1 MRKKKTFP
9 IQPYNADTAM
19 NADLLVSSLK
29 SLLRNVIAEEVGSLQ
44 GGGASGG
51 SGGTTVAN
59 LTLSDDALIGEDLMI
74 AYRIVQAICAKL
86 IDPKRVS
93 MRDNNSY
100 KAIVLDNNNR
110 RTIVRLRF
118 GKVLKQ
124 VGVMHGA
131 KNSEKKKKIEDL
143 TDLYT
148 CAKDIE
154 SRVKELSQIKL

>member
-29 SLLRNVIAEEVGSLQ
+29 SLLRNVIAEEIGSLQ
-44 GGGASGG
+44 GGGG
-51 SGGTTVAN
+51 SGGVGNSAVAQ

-93 MRDNNSY
+93 MRDNQAY

-110 RTIVRLRF
+110 KTVVRLVF

-124 VGVMHGA
+124 VHLIHTD
-131 KNSEKKKKIEDL
+131 KNVVKKKVKLDDL
-143 TDLYT
+143 TSIYDCT
-148 CAKDIE
+148 KDIE
-154 SRVKELSQIKL
+154 ARIRELSQIK